1 MPSGTIGNDP
11 VRRRGS
17 RIVKPSKDWFA
28 VQQRQHHNDH
38 LSPRAMASSPPSS
51 SERSSLLA
59 NTSSSSLNQP
69 FMAGYDKGGSPS
81 SPVLPA
87 DAALPPSIPRTASE
101 LEAAEEARQEAVA
114 AQAKIPEAP
123 RGPLTGKGLLALS
136 LATVFGYLCLG
147 VLMYTTLAGMS
158 FLDALYFCVVT
169 LTTVGYGD
177 LSAHKP
183 ATKLFACFYILVGV
197 AMVAAFLSKLVE
209 LLLNEQEDLLVKF
222 LTKNRAQAMGVE
234 YPDTAMKTQGGSG
247 ATNGGTP
254 AAQQD
259 TAGDDDDIA
268 LVRSI
273 NVEMGLGVFYF
284 LLLVGVGTTV
294 FMVYGH
300 MSVIDAFYLTVVS
313 SSTVGYGDY
322 FPSSTGTRLFAIF
335 FLPLSTLLLG
345 KIISDYTEMQAGKRV
360 RQRQTR
366 LLLATVTAH
375 EYAAM
380 DADNDNRVSLMEF
393 MVHTLIKQVSRRS
406 TPICGPPRLG
416 TAAQSTIN
424 TTRASLSATLAKQ
437 TFENRSRAWYPTS
450 QPV

>member
-1 MPSGTIGNDP
+1 
-11 VRRRGS
+11 
-17 RIVKPSKDWFA
+17 
-28 VQQRQHHNDH
+28 
-38 LSPRAMASSPPSS
+38 MASSPPGS

-59 NTSSSSLNQP
+59 NTNSTSLNQP
-69 FMAGYDKGGSPS
+69 FMAGCDNDGSPS
-81 SPVLPA
+81 SPVLPT
-87 DAALPPSIPRTASE
+87 DALRPSIPHTASE

-114 AQAKIPEAP
+114 AQAKVPEAP
-123 RGPLTGKGLLALS
+123 RAPLTGKGLLALS

-183 ATKLFACFYILVGV
+183 VTKLFACFYILIGV
-197 AMVAAFLSKLVE
+197 AMVAAFLSELVE
-209 LLLNEQEDLLVKF
+209 LLLDKQAGRRLSMIRGENLLVTL
-222 LTKNRAQAMGVE
+222 LTKNRAQAIGVE
-234 YPDTAMKTQGGSG
+234 YPDTAVKTQGGGG

-268 LVRSI
+268 LVNGI
-273 NVEMGLGVFYF
+273 NVEVGLGVLYF
-284 LLLVGVGTTV
+284 VLLVGVGTTV

-345 KIISDYTEMQAGKRV
+345 KIISDYTEMQASKRV
-360 RQRQTR
+360 KQRQTR

-393 MVHTLIKQVSRRS
+393 LVHTLIKQEKITQEDIDEIHTRF
-406 TPICGPPRLG
+406 
-416 TAAQSTIN
+416 TALDKDHN
-424 TTRASLSATLAKQ
+424 GFVTREEIGEERDKDGDGFIGVDEL
-437 TFENRSRAWYPTS
+437 
-450 QPV
+450 

>member
-1 MPSGTIGNDP
+1 
-11 VRRRGS
+11 
-17 RIVKPSKDWFA
+17 
-28 VQQRQHHNDH
+28 
-38 LSPRAMASSPPSS
+38 MASSPPGS

-59 NTSSSSLNQP
+59 NTTSTSLNQP
-69 FMAGYDKGGSPS
+69 FMAGYDNGGSPS
-81 SPVLPA
+81 SPILPA

-101 LEAAEEARQEAVA
+101 LEAAEEARLEAVA
-114 AQAKIPEAP
+114 AQAEIPEAP
-123 RGPLTGKGLLALS
+123 RAPLTGKGLLALS

-183 ATKLFACFYILVGV
+183 VTKLFACFYILIGV

-209 LLLNEQEDLLVKF
+209 LLLDEQEDLLVNL
-222 LTKNRAQAMGVE
+222 LTKNRAQAMGAE
-234 YPDTAMKTQGGSG
+234 DPDTAAK
-247 ATNGGTP
+247 
-254 AAQQD
+254 
-259 TAGDDDDIA
+259 
-268 LVRSI
+268 
-273 NVEMGLGVFYF
+273 VEVGLGVFYF

-294 FMVYGH
+294 FMVCGH

-345 KIISDYTEMQAGKRV
+345 KIISDYTEMQASKRV
-360 RQRQTR
+360 KQRQTR

-393 MVHTLIKQVSRRS
+393 MVHTLIKQEKVTQEDIEQIHTRF
-406 TPICGPPRLG
+406 
-416 TAAQSTIN
+416 TALDKDHN
-424 TTRASLSATLAKQ
+424 GFVTRDEVGEERDEDGDGFIDADEL
-437 TFENRSRAWYPTS
+437 
-450 QPV
+450 

>member
-1 MPSGTIGNDP
+1 
-11 VRRRGS
+11 
-17 RIVKPSKDWFA
+17 
-28 VQQRQHHNDH
+28 
-38 LSPRAMASSPPSS
+38 MASSPPGS
-51 SERSSLLA
+51 SEGSSLLG
-59 NTSSSSLNQP
+59 NTTSTSLNQP
-69 FMAGYDKGGSPS
+69 FMAGYDSGGSPS
-81 SPVLPA
+81 SSPVFPA
-87 DAALPPSIPRTASE
+87 DDAALPPSIPRTASE
-101 LEAAEEARQEAVA
+101 LEAAEDARQEAVA
-114 AQAKIPEAP
+114 AQAKITEAP
-123 RGPLTGKGLLALS
+123 RAPLTGKGLLALS

-183 ATKLFACFYILVGV
+183 ATKLFACFYILIGV

-209 LLLNEQEDLLVKF
+209 LLLDEQEDLLVNLLK
-222 LTKNRAQAMGVE
+222 KNRAQAMGVE
-234 YPDTAMKTQGGSG
+234 DPDTAVKTQGGSG
-247 ATNGGTP
+247 ATNS
-254 AAQQD
+254 AHQD
-259 TAGDDDDIA
+259 STGDNNESGVA
-268 LVRSI
+268 SRM
-273 NVEMGLGVFYF
+273 NVEVGLGVFYF

-345 KIISDYTEMQAGKRV
+345 KIISDYTEMQASKRAK
-360 RQRQTR
+360 QRQTR

-380 DADNDNRVSLMEF
+380 DADNDDRVSLMEF
-393 MVHTLIKQVSRRS
+393 MVHTLIKQEKVTQEDIKQIHTRF
-406 TPICGPPRLG
+406 
-416 TAAQSTIN
+416 TALDKDHNGFVTKDEIGEERDQDGDGFIDADE
-424 TTRASLSATLAKQ
+424 L
-437 TFENRSRAWYPTS
+437 
-450 QPV
+450 

>member
-1 MPSGTIGNDP
+1 
-11 VRRRGS
+11 
-17 RIVKPSKDWFA
+17 
-28 VQQRQHHNDH
+28 
-38 LSPRAMASSPPSS
+38 
-51 SERSSLLA
+51 
-59 NTSSSSLNQP
+59 
-69 FMAGYDKGGSPS
+69 
-81 SPVLPA
+81 
-87 DAALPPSIPRTASE
+87 
-101 LEAAEEARQEAVA
+101 
-114 AQAKIPEAP
+114 
-123 RGPLTGKGLLALS
+123 
-136 LATVFGYLCLG
+136 
-147 VLMYTTLAGMS
+147 S

-183 ATKLFACFYILVGV
+183 MTKLFACFYILIGV

-209 LLLNEQEDLLVKF
+209 LLLDEQAGRPLSMIRGEDLLVNLLK
-222 LTKNRAQAMGVE
+222 KNRAQAMGVE
-234 YPDTAMKTQGGSG
+234 DPDTAMKTQGGSG
-247 ATNGGTP
+247 ATNGGTS

-268 LVRSI
+268 LVNRI
-273 NVEMGLGVFYF
+273 NVEVGLGVFYF

-345 KIISDYTEMQAGKRV
+345 KIISDYTEMQANRRV
-360 RQRQTR
+360 KQRQTR

-393 MVHTLIKQVSRRS
+393 
-406 TPICGPPRLG
+406 
-416 TAAQSTIN
+416 
-424 TTRASLSATLAKQ
+424 
-437 TFENRSRAWYPTS
+437 
-450 QPV
+450 

>member
-1 MPSGTIGNDP
+1 
-11 VRRRGS
+11 
-17 RIVKPSKDWFA
+17 
-28 VQQRQHHNDH
+28 
-38 LSPRAMASSPPSS
+38 MASSPPGS

-59 NTSSSSLNQP
+59 NTTNTSLNQP
-69 FMAGYDKGGSPS
+69 FMAGYDNGGSPS
-81 SPVLPA
+81 SPILPA

-101 LEAAEEARQEAVA
+101 LEAAEEARLEAVA
-114 AQAKIPEAP
+114 AQAEIPEAP
-123 RGPLTGKGLLALS
+123 RAPLTGKGLLALS

-183 ATKLFACFYILVGV
+183 VTKLFACFYILIGV

-209 LLLNEQEDLLVKF
+209 LLLDEQAGRRLSMMCGGGEDLLVNL
-222 LTKNRAQAMGVE
+222 LTKNRAQAMGAAD
-234 YPDTAMKTQGGSG
+234 PDTAVKTQGGSG
-247 ATNGGTP
+247 ATNGGTS

-259 TAGDDDDIA
+259 TVGDDDDIA
-268 LVRSI
+268 LVNRI
-273 NVEMGLGVFYF
+273 NVEVGLGVFYF
-284 LLLVGVGTTV
+284 VLLVGVGTTV

-345 KIISDYTEMQAGKRV
+345 KIISDYTEMQASKRV
-360 RQRQTR
+360 KQRQTR

-393 MVHTLIKQVSRRS
+393 MVHTLIKQEKVTQEDIKQIHTRF
-406 TPICGPPRLG
+406 
-416 TAAQSTIN
+416 TALDKDHNGFI
-424 TTRASLSATLAKQ
+424 TRDEVGEERDEDGDGFIDADEL
-437 TFENRSRAWYPTS
+437 
-450 QPV
+450 

>member
-1 MPSGTIGNDP
+1 MPAGTTGKDP

-17 RIVKPSKDWFA
+17 RIIKPWKDGFA
-28 VQQRQHHNDH
+28 VRQRQHHNDH
-38 LSPRAMASSPPSS
+38 LSPRAMASSPPGS

-59 NTSSSSLNQP
+59 NATSTSLTQP
-69 FMAGYDKGGSPS
+69 FMAGYNNGGSPS

-101 LEAAEEARQEAVA
+101 LEAAEEERQEAVA
-114 AQAKIPEAP
+114 AQAKVPEAP
-123 RGPLTGKGLLALS
+123 RAPLTGKGLLALS
-136 LATVFGYLCLG
+136 LATVFGYLCIG
-147 VLMYTTLAGMS
+147 VLVYTTLAGMS

-183 ATKLFACFYILVGV
+183 VTKLFACFYILIGV

-209 LLLNEQEDLLVKF
+209 LLLDKQAGRRLSMIRGMVALVV
-222 LTKNRAQAMGVE
+222 AQAMGVD
-234 YPDTAMKTQGGSG
+234 YPDTAMKTQWGSG

-259 TAGDDDDIA
+259 TAGDNDDIA
-268 LVRSI
+268 LVNSI
-273 NVEMGLGVFYF
+273 NVEVGLGVFYF
-284 LLLVGVGTTV
+284 VLLVGVGTTV

-345 KIISDYTEMQAGKRV
+345 KVISDYTEMQANKRV
-360 RQRQTR
+360 KQRQTR
-366 LLLATVTAH
+366 LLLATVTAR
-375 EYAAM
+375 EYSAM

-393 MVHTLIKQVSRRS
+393 MVHTLIKQEKVTQEDIEEIHTRF
-406 TPICGPPRLG
+406 
-416 TAAQSTIN
+416 TALDKDHN
-424 TTRASLSATLAKQ
+424 GFVTRDEIGEERDKDGDGFIGADEL
-437 TFENRSRAWYPTS
+437 
-450 QPV
+450 